1 MVITVFGS
9 WLLEKVGSK
18 ALEQFIDF
26 SNKKDVI
33 NQNFDKIVRQ
43 TSQALQ
49 EKYPDALGNNIESFF
64 TNNEVYDELFK
75 LLFKSSI
82 LDFEII
88 QDKLDATTLP
98 ENFIEEYITLLKKNC
113 SENLVI
119 DKVLSDNQI
128 FIAAIGIGNDVS
140 EMAKKIRLTHEEIN
154 TIKTLLQQKLNDS
167 FVLEEFL
174 TQYSKVTF
182 QVLSEINFIGLGLK
196 SHIKKNR
203 KKIEDVYVLP
213 ELALIE
219 ENMDLTTVESREN
232 SEYFETTQILL
243 KNLFQLNKHIVILGN
258 PGSGKSLL
266 IRYIICSIINNNN
279 GFTKI
284 EKVLNRIP
292 LRIELRKYLQHKKA
306 CGEGIV
312 KYLAKTLETD
322 YGLLRLSS
330 ENIIEILRTRE
341 TIFFFDGLDEIFD
354 AKDKIE
360 IKNDIE
366 CLITTYPLVL
376 SVITS
381 RIIGYDEAKPRKDL
395 FVEYKILDF
404 NDEQISEYVN
414 KWYLQEENDESVRL
428 SEVKSFLDSKD
439 SIDSE
444 LIENPLLLS
453 LIVILFRNNLKLPE
467 SKLEIYQ
474 SCTKTLADKWDQTK
488 DLKIDLHDELLKKKE
503 TLFADLAFWQYEIL
517 SNKKEFR
524 ITNEL
529 ATSTITDSIQ
539 NKLKIVEDY
548 ISAKELADDFMSYAL
563 KRSLY
568 FDNNFTHKTFLEY
581 FTAYYIFSNIEK
593 KHRIDERNNIIAKYI
608 DNTFWY
614 IVLELLLNL
623 IDQDQ
628 ADNEIIDELITYQ
641 LELNLECLP
650 FLLLISNTLKNIS
663 NSKLDN
669 LIYLT
674 ISKLV
679 KFNGNSKD
687 DRSSSLEK
695 KIYQSLLRFIN
706 ISTQAEKLKNCLT
719 EYPKSEL
726 RNKEFENFV
735 ILILEICVTNGVNMK
750 YDDKL
755 ISNPIKLE
763 RLLEKN
769 PYVYI
774 CHTYLNKKIEAED
787 GFAEINLFYKRFGVS
802 PLFQEYTSTF
812 DNYTFINPLD
822 KYILW
827 QIRPENIATYERN
840 LLSFEIPTI
849 QLFDFFKRRSMFF
862 HFLDFDVKLLDFTYC
877 FKVNDKYLKA
887 ILIIIFWKVTRRP
900 RISLDVLSPLDN
912 YLQVKNLED
921 LLRILNK
928 DFELQEFKQNG
939 LNEIEEE
946 DESPF

>member
-26 SNKKDVI
+26 SNKKDII
-33 NQNFDKIVRQ
+33 NQNFDKIVRK
-43 TSQALQ
+43 TSKALQ
-49 EKYPDALGNNIESFF
+49 KQYPDALGNSIESFF
-64 TNNEVYDELFK
+64 TNHEIYDELFK
-75 LLFKSSI
+75 LLFKSSK

-88 QDKLDATTLP
+88 HEKLDEATLP
-98 ENFIEEYITLLKKNC
+98 VNFIEEYITLLKKNC
-113 SENLVI
+113 SEDLVI

-128 FIAAIGIGNDVS
+128 FIAAIGIGNDVA
-140 EMAKKIRLTHEEIN
+140 EIAKKISLTHDEI
-154 TIKTLLQQKLNDS
+154 TKIKTLLQQKLNDS

-174 TQYSKVTF
+174 NQYSKVAF

-219 ENMDLTTVESREN
+219 ESMDLTTVESREN
-232 SEYFETTQILL
+232 SEYFETTQIHL
-243 KNLFQLNKHIVILGN
+243 KDLFQLDKHIVILGN

-266 IRYIICSIINNNN
+266 IRYIICSIINSTN

-284 EKVLNRIP
+284 EKIVKRIP
-292 LRIELRKYLQHKKA
+292 LRIELRKYLQHKKT

-322 YGLLRLSS
+322 YGLLRLSY
-330 ENIIEILRTRE
+330 ENILEILNTRE

-354 AKDKIE
+354 AKDKID

-366 CLITTYPLVL
+366 CLISSYPSVL

-381 RIIGYDEAKPRKDL
+381 RIIGYDEAKPKKDL

-428 SEVKSFLDSKD
+428 SEVKSFLDSKHN
-439 SIDSE
+439 IDTE

-488 DLKIDLHDELLKKKE
+488 DLRIDLHDELLKKKE

-529 ATSTITDSIQ
+529 ATSVITDSILT
-539 NKLKIVEDY
+539 KLKIVDDY
-548 ISAKELADDFMSYAL
+548 ISANELADDFMNYAL

-593 KHRIDERNNIIAKYI
+593 KHKIDDRNIIIAKYI

-628 ADNEIIDELITYQ
+628 ADNEIIDELIACQ
-641 LELNLECLP
+641 LEKNIESLS
-650 FLLLISNTLKNIS
+650 FFLLISNTLKNVS
-663 NSKLDN
+663 NSKIEELVC
-669 LIYLT
+669 LT
-674 ISKLV
+674 IDKLIRY
-679 KFNGNSKD
+679 NGVNRGVHDNSI
-687 DRSSSLEK
+687 EK
-695 KIYQSLLRFIN
+695 RIYQSLLRFIN
-706 ISTQAEKLKNCLT
+706 ISNQADKFIQCVKT
-719 EYPKSEL
+719 YPSDAL
-726 RNKEFENFV
+726 RSKEFENFV
-735 ILILEICVTNGVNMK
+735 ILIFEVCLVYNGNVK
-750 YDDKL
+750 YDNSL
-755 ISNPIKLE
+755 ISNSGKLE
-763 RLLEKN
+763 KLLEKN
-769 PYVYI
+769 PYAFI
-774 CHTYLNKKIEAED
+774 CNKYLTKKIEGED
-787 GFAEINLFYKRFGVS
+787 GFIEIKLFYKRFG
-802 PLFQEYTSTF
+802 LNAMFDEYKSRF
-812 DNYTFINPLD
+812 DNYTLINPLD
-822 KYILW
+822 RYILW
-827 QIRPENIATYERN
+827 QIRPENIISYENN
-840 LLSFEIPTI
+840 LISLEIPPVK
-849 QLFDFFKRRSMFF
+849 FFNFFKSRSIFY
-862 HFLDFDVKLLDFTYC
+862 HFLDFDYKLLDFNYC
-877 FKVNDKYLKA
+877 LTVNDKYLKA
-887 ILIIIFWKVTRRP
+887 TLIIIFWRVTRRTRKALETSTP
-900 RISLDVLSPLDN
+900 FDK
-912 YLQVKNLED
+912 YLKLKSSQGLLKILTEDFDLE
-921 LLRILNK
+921 
-928 DFELQEFKQNG
+928 EFDTFGFK
-939 LNEIEEE
+939 EVE